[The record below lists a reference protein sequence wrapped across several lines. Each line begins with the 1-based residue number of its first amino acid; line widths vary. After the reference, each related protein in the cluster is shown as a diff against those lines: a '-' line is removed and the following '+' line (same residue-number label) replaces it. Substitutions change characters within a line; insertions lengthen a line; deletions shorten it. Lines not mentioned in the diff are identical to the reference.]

1 MRSYWWVPLSVFAVL
16 PTACGPSGTI
26 AHGTENSIIVV
37 AVDSLWSQVQ
47 DSVNQALETRVYTVR
62 PEKTFKLTQVSPES
76 QDWVTLRQFRQVL
89 AVGTPQ
95 DQWVAEALKK
105 SSESQPNPPALL
117 QVNDVWVRDQRVTVL
132 VLPHEGSA
140 QAVLSLLPR
149 LHALL
154 DQQYRVYVHD
164 RMFASGANEAKAD
177 SLKEHAGF
185 SLRLP
190 KIYRE
195 RDVNDSTYVFFTDKS
210 EGDPLVRW
218 ITVTWRTGAQP
229 LKAATILDWRQQLA
243 QGFYDWKQTVDTTHL
258 ATDTVAGFPGAL
270 EVRGVWDG
278 TVKNFPQAGPFVTRV
293 IPCPAEHRDY
303 LLDAWLYAPASD
315 KYQYMLQLDAILGS
329 FDCGAS

>member
-1 MRSYWWVPLSVFAVL
+1 MRSFWWVPLSALALVPA
-16 PTACGPSGTI
+16 ACGPGGTI

-47 DSVNQALETRVYTVR
+47 DSVDNALETRVYTVR

-89 AVGTPQ
+89 AVGTPE

-105 SSESQPNPPALL
+105 TSGSAPNPPAIL
-117 QVNDVWVRDQRVTVL
+117 QANDVWVRGQRVTIL

-140 QAVLSLLPR
+140 RALISLLPK
-149 LHALL
+149 LHDLL
-154 DQQYRVYVHD
+154 DQQFRVYVHD
-164 RMFASGANEAKAD
+164 RMFASGVND
-177 SLKEHAGF
+177 SLAGLLMKDAGF

-190 KIYRE
+190 NIYVR

-218 ITVTWRTGAQP
+218 ITVTWRTDAQP
-229 LKAATILDWRQQLA
+229 MTTDAILDWREQLA
-243 QGFYDWKQTVDTTHL
+243 QGFYDWKQTADTTHL
-258 ATDTVAGFPGAL
+258 QTDSVPGFPDAR
-270 EVRGVWDG
+270 EVRGVWNG
-278 TVKNFPQAGPFVTRV
+278 TVKNFPQAGPFITRL

-303 LLDAWLYAPASD
+303 LLDAWLYAPASS
-315 KYQYMLQLDAILGS
+315 KYEYMLQLDTILGS
-329 FDCGAS
+329 FSCGTS